1 MKLEFL
7 DRFSKSTQISIFV
20 KIRWVGGELLHTDG
34 RRDRLDVATS
44 AFRNFGNA
52 SKTGAQTCFKN
63 LTQEYYSTFYVDGS
77 MDIMLTE
84 LNFLVDF
91 R

>member
-1 MKLEFL
+1 MK
-7 DRFSKSTQISIFV
+7 IGC
-20 KIRWVGGELLHTDG
+20 VGGELFHIDG
-34 RRDRLDVATS
+34 RRDRLDEATS
-44 AFRNFGNA
+44 ALRNFWNA
-52 SKTGAQTCFKN
+52 SKTSAHTCFKN
-63 LTQEYYSTFYVDGS
+63 LVQEYYSTFYVHGN